1 MRLATLRNGTPDGA
15 LAVVSSDGRRC
26 LSAVSV
32 APTLQAALDDWRGVE
47 DRLRGLA
54 FAVESGEGVP
64 LDDGAIAAPL
74 PRAWQWLD
82 GSAFDAHGRLMARLF
97 GRQAKQGDRPLMYQ
111 GLSHQFLGPYDDVP
125 LPRERDDID
134 FEGEFG
140 VVTDAV
146 PMGVTP
152 SQAASHIALVVIV
165 NDWSLRALAREEM
178 KTGFGWVQAKPAC
191 SLGPCAITPDALGAG
206 WDRHRVQLRL
216 RVEVNGARF
225 GEPQGGE
232 MSVGFDELIAHA
244 AATRALCAGTIVGS
258 GTVSNDDYLTSGS
271 SCIAERRAIELL
283 EQGAATTPFLRF
295 GDRVRIS
302 AIDRAGRSP
311 LGALDQR
318 VVSSGTND
326 PRSAEGAV

>member
-1 MRLATLRNGTPDGA
+1 MRLATLRNNAPDGA
-15 LAVVSSDGRRC
+15 LAVVSSDGSRYV
-26 LSAVSV
+26 SAAAV
-32 APTLQAALDDWRGVE
+32 APTLQAALDNWRRVE
-47 DRLRGLA
+47 GELRRLA
-54 FAVESGEGVP
+54 VAVESDDGVP
-64 LDDGAIAAPL
+64 LDDRALAAPL

-82 GSAFDAHGRLMARLF
+82 GSAFDAHGRLLTRLF
-97 GRQAKQGDRPLMYQ
+97 GWQAKQGDRPLMYQ

-125 LPRERDDID
+125 LPRESDDID

-146 PMGVTP
+146 PMGISP
-152 SQAASHIALVVIV
+152 SQAAAHIALVVIV

-191 SLGPCAITPDALGAG
+191 SLGPYAITPDALGAG
-206 WDRHRVQLRL
+206 WGRHRVQLRL

-225 GEPQGGE
+225 GEPHGGE

-244 AATRALCAGTIVGS
+244 ASTRALCAGTIIGS

-283 EQGAATTPFLRF
+283 EYGAATTPFLRF
-295 GDRVRIS
+295 GDRVRIG
-302 AIDRAGRSP
+302 ATDAAGRWP
-311 LGALDQR
+311 LGAIDQR
-318 VVSSGTND
+318 VVSSGAND
-326 PRSAEGAV
+326 PRAAEGAV

>member
-1 MRLATLRNGTPDGA
+1 MRLATIRNGTPDGA
-15 LAVVSSDGRRC
+15 LAVLSSDGCRC
-26 LSAVSV
+26 LSAATV
-32 APTLQAALDDWRGVE
+32 APTLQAALDEWRGVE
-47 DRLRGLA
+47 DRLRRLA
-54 FAVESGEGVP
+54 SAVESGEGVP
-64 LDDGAIAAPL
+64 LDDRAIAAPL

-82 GSAFDAHGRLMARLF
+82 GSAFDAHGRLLTRLF
-97 GRQAKQGDRPLMYQ
+97 GLQAKQGDRPLMYQ

-125 LPRERDDID
+125 LPRESDEID

-146 PMGVTP
+146 PMGVSP

-191 SLGPCAITPDALGAG
+191 SLGPYAITPDALGAG
-206 WDRHRVQLRL
+206 WNRHRVQLRL
-216 RVEVNGARF
+216 RVDVNGARF
-225 GEPQGGE
+225 GEPHGGE

-283 EQGAATTPFLRF
+283 EHGAVTTPFLRF

-302 AIDRAGRSP
+302 AIDGVGRSP
-311 LGALDQR
+311 LGAIDQR
-318 VVSSGTND
+318 VVSSGAAD
-326 PRSAEGAV
+326 PRAAEGAV